1 MAKRIRLTPPQ
12 QTYLA
17 PAPLENKALNGPFG
31 SVMRSPAPIA
41 QMAGDAAAVAAL
53 REVSAELQSARAEGR
68 LVQQVP
74 LAAIVV
80 DHLLRDR
87 IYHDDEDMAAL
98 RESLRARGQ
107 QTPVDLV
114 DLGAGRYGLISGWR
128 RLMALSDLY
137 AETGEAQFSHIQ
149 GLLRRP
155 DGSADAYLAM
165 VEENE
170 IRVGLGHY
178 ERARIAAKAAEAGV
192 YPDVQAALRHLFS
205 TASRAKRSKIGTFV
219 TIYRQ
224 IDTALRFPAVIPE
237 RLGLALA
244 AALEADAGLG
254 ARLVQV
260 LGKAAPQSPAE
271 EQTLIA
277 RVLRP
282 AKAAGQGLRKG
293 HRELAPGVWLQVAG
307 KGGAARYTLVG
318 PGLGAD
324 FGAELADWLHMRGRG
339 SFSHAKHVDF

>member
-12 QTYLA
+12 ETYLA
-17 PAPLENKALNGPFG
+17 PAPLENKALNGPFVSNMRG
-31 SVMRSPAPIA
+31 SAPIA

-53 REVSAELQSARAEGR
+53 REVTEELQSARAEGR
-68 LVQQVP
+68 LVQRVP
-74 LAAIVV
+74 LAAIEV

-87 IYHDDEDMAAL
+87 IHHDDEDMAAL

-107 QTPVDLV
+107 QTPIDLV

-137 AETGEAQFSHIQ
+137 SETGEARFSHIQ

-155 DGSADAYLAM
+155 DGSQDAYLAM

-170 IRVGLGHY
+170 IRVALGHY

-205 TASRAKRSKIGTFV
+205 SASRAKRSKIGTFV

-224 IDTALRFPAVIPE
+224 IDSALRFPAVIPE

-254 ARLVQV
+254 ARLVQT

-277 RVLRP
+277 HALRP
-282 AKAAGQGLRKG
+282 AKTLARGMPKG
-293 HRELAPGVWLQVAG
+293 HKEISPGVWLQVAG
-307 KGGAARYTLVG
+307 RGAAAHYTLAG

-324 FGAELADWLHMRGRG
+324 FGADLEDWLRKRGQR
-339 SFSHAKHVDF
+339 

>member
-12 QTYLA
+12 ETYLA
-17 PAPLENKALNGPFG
+17 PAPVENKALTASFG
-31 SVMRSPAPIA
+31 SVLNKQAPIA

-53 REVSAELQSARAEGR
+53 REVTDELQAARTEGR
-68 LVQQVP
+68 LVQQIP
-74 LAAIVV
+74 LGAIEV

-87 IYHDDEDMAAL
+87 IHQDDEDMAAL

-128 RLMALSDLY
+128 RLMALSALY
-137 AETGEAQFSHIQ
+137 AETKEARFSTVQ

-170 IRVGLGHY
+170 IRVALGHY
-178 ERARIAAKAAEAGV
+178 ERGRIAAKAAEAGV
-192 YPDVQAALRHLFS
+192 YPDVQTALKHLFS
-205 TASRAKRSKIGTFV
+205 SASRAKRSKIGTFV
-219 TIYRQ
+219 TIYHQ
-224 IDTALRFPAVIPE
+224 LDAALRFPAALSE

-254 ARLVQV
+254 PRLAQM
-260 LGKAAPQSPAE
+260 LGKAAPQTPAA
-271 EQTLIA
+271 EQALLA
-277 RVLRP
+277 RALRP
-282 AKAAGQGLRKG
+282 GKAAGLPKG
-293 HRELAPGVWLQVAG
+293 QSEIAPGVRLQVAG
-307 KGGAARYTLVG
+307 RGGSARYTLSG

-324 FGAELADWLHMRGRG
+324 FAGRLATWLRE
-339 SFSHAKHVDF
+339 AVQ

>member
-12 QTYLA
+12 ETYLA
-17 PAPLENKALNGPFG
+17 PAPLENKTLNGPFG
-31 SVMRSPAPIA
+31 SVSRSPAPIA

-53 REVSAELQSARAEGR
+53 REVTEELHAARAEGR
-68 LVQQVP
+68 MVQQVP
-74 LAAIVV
+74 LTAIEV

-87 IYHDDEDMAAL
+87 IHHDDDDMAAL

-114 DLGAGRYGLISGWR
+114 DLGGGRYGLISGWR

-137 AETGEAQFSHIQ
+137 AQTGDVRFSHIQ

-192 YPDVQAALRHLFS
+192 YPDLQAALRHLFS
-205 TASRAKRSKIGTFV
+205 TASKAKRSKIGSFV
-219 TIYRQ
+219 TLYR
-224 IDTALRFPAVIPE
+224 ALDGALQFPAMIPE
-237 RLGLALA
+237 RLGLALVA
-244 AALEADAGLG
+244 GLEADAALG
-254 ARLVQV
+254 PRLVQM
-260 LGKAAPQSPAE
+260 LGGTLPQTPAE
-271 EQTLIA
+271 EQALLTHA
-277 RVLRP
+277 LRP
-282 AKAAGQGLRKG
+282 AKRAAAGPKG
-293 HRELAPGVWLQVAG
+293 REDIAPGIFLQVSG
-307 KGGAARYTLVG
+307 QGGSARYTLSG
-318 PGLGAD
+318 PGLSRNFKARL
-324 FGAELADWLHMRGRG
+324 AEWLK
-339 SFSHAKHVDF
+339 SPI

>member
-12 QTYLA
+12 ETYLA
-17 PAPLENKALNGPFG
+17 PASLENKALNGPFG
-31 SVMRSPAPIA
+31 SVLRGSAPIA
-41 QMAGDAAAVAAL
+41 QMAGDAATASAL
-53 REVSAELQSARAEGR
+53 QEVTQELQSARAEGR

-74 LAAIVV
+74 LGAIEV

-87 IYHDDEDMAAL
+87 IHHDDDDMAAL
-98 RESLRARGQ
+98 RASLRARGQ

-114 DLGAGRYGLISGWR
+114 DLGEGRYGLISGWR

-137 AETGEAQFSHIQ
+137 KETGDIRFSHIQ

-170 IRVGLGHY
+170 IRVALGHY

-205 TASRAKRSKIGTFV
+205 TASKAKRSKIGTFV
-219 TIYRQ
+219 TLYQ
-224 IDTALRFPAVIPE
+224 QLDGALRFPGAISE
-237 RLGLALA
+237 RFGLTLA

-254 ARLVQV
+254 VRLVQM
-260 LGKAAPQSPAE
+260 LGRAVPDTPAE
-271 EQTLIA
+271 ELNVLSSA
-277 RVLRP
+277 LRP
-282 AKAAGQGLRKG
+282 AKRRVQDQAGGGEKAF
-293 HRELAPGVWLQVAG
+293 EVTPGVWLQVAQG
-307 KGGAARYTLVG
+307 SKHQRYTLFG
-318 PGLGAD
+318 PRVDAAL
-324 FGAELADWLHMRGRG
+324 LAKLKTWLRG
-339 SFSHAKHVDF
+339 DD

>member
-12 QTYLA
+12 ETYLA

-31 SVMRSPAPIA
+31 SAARSSAPIA

-53 REVSAELQSARAEGR
+53 REVTHELQSARAEGR

-74 LAAIVV
+74 LVAIEV

-87 IYHDDEDMAAL
+87 IHNDDEDMAAL

-114 DLGAGRYGLISGWR
+114 DLGGGRYGLISGWR
-128 RLMALSDLY
+128 RLMALSALY
-137 AETGEAQFSHIQ
+137 DETKEARFSTIQ

-155 DGSADAYLAM
+155 DGSAGAYLAM

-205 TASRAKRSKIGTFV
+205 TASKAKRSKIGSFV
-219 TIYRQ
+219 TLYRVL
-224 IDTALRFPAVIPE
+224 DGALKFPAMIPE
-237 RLGLALA
+237 RLGLALV
-244 AALEADAGLG
+244 AALDADAALG
-254 ARLVQV
+254 PRLVQM
-260 LGKAAPQSPAE
+260 LGAAQPKTATE
-271 EQTLIA
+271 EQALLSQA
-277 RVLRP
+277 LRP
-282 AKAAGQGLRKG
+282 AMRVVQQGPKG
-293 HRELAPGVWLQVAG
+293 SESIAPDIWLQVSG
-307 KGGAARYTLVG
+307 HGVNARYTLSG
-318 PGLGAD
+318 PGLSRD
-324 FGAELADWLHMRGRG
+324 FKAHLAEWLK
-339 SFSHAKHVDF
+339 SPI